1 MMSDYK
7 QQGLTDNADVL
18 RAIDLQMRMDKSK
31 RSGGSIY
38 AQGGFVLGDHI
49 FPFAF

>member
-7 QQGLTDNADVL
+7 SQGLTDNADVL

-31 RSGGSIY
+31 RLGGNIY